1 MASSRKPKGGW
12 SNLDDIIKALVK
24 VGKKNETAKAIK
36 ASKKAVAQIDRKG
49 IEAAARKATQK
60 KTQRSVQNRIRLV
73 EVSEAKAGKSGEG
86 YNSYMEAKKGKKPPT
101 GKQRAEAA
109 IKAKKVQG
117 GMKKEFS
124 GQAAKQA
131 ELLKAT
137 KSGTPEQRRAARQK
151 LRKHQDKYGRFGK

>member
-1 MASSRKPKGGW
+1 MASSRKPKGY
-12 SNLDDIIKALVK
+12 DDLARELIKKLM
-24 VGKKNETAKAIK
+24 GKKATKEAMEASAKR
-36 ASKKAVAQIDRKG
+36 VAQIDRKG
-49 IEAAARKATQK
+49 AEAAARKATQK
-60 KTQRSVQNRIRLV
+60 KTQKSVQNRIRLV

-86 YNSYMEAKKGKKPPT
+86 YNSYMQAKKGKKPPT

-117 GMKKEFS
+117 GIKKEFT